1 MVRDRSDGRN
11 IGVRFGDRIRSL
23 REKRGWTLTYL
34 SAHSG
39 LSKTFLTNLETA
51 KKEPCLLTIETLAH
65 SFDLTVGKLMRG
77 L

>member
-1 MVRDRSDGRN
+1 MTSQSAKED
-11 IGVRFGDRIRSL
+11 IGVRFGVRIRNL
-23 REKRGWTLTYL
+23 REKRGWSLTHL
-34 SAHSG
+34 SIHSG

-51 KKEPCLLTIETLAH
+51 KKEPCLFTIETLAS

>member
-1 MVRDRSDGRN
+1 MTSPSGGKD
-11 IGVRFGDRIRSL
+11 IGVRFGGRIRSL
-23 REKRGWTLTYL
+23 REKRGWSLTYL
-34 SAHSG
+34 SIHSG

-51 KKEPCLLTIETLAH
+51 KKEPCLFTIETLAT